1 MESQKE
7 RDLLERQHRQRRAD
21 EAEILS
27 WLEETCR
34 LADEQEERQR
44 QKASRKGLKHLAK
57 KQKEMRGRGHGFH
70 TPRQKPKNNLYA

>member
-21 EAEILS
+21 EAEILA

-44 QKASRKGLKHLAK
+44 QKASRKGAQAPSEEAERDARQGSRFPHTTSKT
-57 KQKEMRGRGHGFH
+57 QK
-70 TPRQKPKNNLYA
+70 